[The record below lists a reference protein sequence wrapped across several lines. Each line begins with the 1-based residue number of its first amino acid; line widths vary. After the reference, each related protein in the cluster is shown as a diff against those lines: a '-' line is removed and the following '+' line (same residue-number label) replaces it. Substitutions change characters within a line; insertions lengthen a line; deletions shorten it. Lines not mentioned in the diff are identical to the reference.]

1 MSASTGIPLR
11 ALDREPPSP
20 VHGADNGRPQASRLA
35 QRPPERR
42 TAMNTVSI
50 TVVDEVAAQVHTLAY
65 PCSDGPRLA
74 QVIATVTTLLSPGQH
89 ITSIDV
95 A

>member
-1 MSASTGIPLR
+1 
-11 ALDREPPSP
+11 
-20 VHGADNGRPQASRLA
+20 
-35 QRPPERR
+35 
-42 TAMNTVSI
+42 MNTVSI